1 MSRVGRAG
9 HWTYSRDVLDK
20 CKTSGGKIHIP
31 EHFRIFID
39 MEKFLFYSRYKNSGK
54 TFMEHMKTLNQYDYD
69 NNSNSSNEIIPI

>member
-31 EHFRIFID
+31 ENFRIFID

-54 TFMEHMKTLNQYDYD
+54 TFMERMKTLNQYDYD